1 MLQRMAGLLIAAVGG
16 TVFVFVNTQSPLNST
31 IVILLRVLAAIT
43 LAGLVVMWFLTAR
56 RVRTGGGN
64 PESTPGPRGQSPFSG
79 GYWLIVIAEGVLL
92 FGGLALL
99 RPLGLPGQ
107 ANIAWVAFVVGVH
120 FIALG
125 PVWKEKSI
133 MVLGAIITVLGIIGF
148 VMAATSAL
156 AWVPFVSGVLSG
168 ITLLVGCSIFAW
180 QTMAATSA
188 QGQVS
193 S

>member
-1 MLQRMAGLLIAAVGG
+1 MLIGG
-16 TVFVFVNTQSPLNST
+16 VFGMVFVFVNTQDPLNST
-31 IVILLRVLAAIT
+31 IVIVLRVLAAIA
-43 LAGLVVMWFLTAR
+43 LAGIVVMWFLAAR

-64 PESTPGPRGQSPFSG
+64 PERIPGPRGESPFSR
-79 GYWLIVIAEGVLL
+79 GYWLIVIAEVVLL

-99 RPLGLPGQ
+99 RPLGVPGQ
-107 ANIAWVAFVVGVH
+107 ANVAWVAFVVGVH

-125 PVWKEKSI
+125 PVWKDYSI
-133 MVLGAIITVLGIIGF
+133 MVPGAILTVLGIIGF

-168 ITLLVGCSIFAW
+168 ITLLLGCAFFARHI
-180 QTMAATSA
+180 MAATSA
-188 QGQVS
+188 RGQVS